1 MSIVISLYNEVDNY
15 VLPTNKQPF
24 DFCFLRVL
32 ERQMAQLHNY
42 TSVFKR
48 FYMYGEYWS
57 MSEREGAYINLH

>member
-1 MSIVISLYNEVDNY
+1 MSIVISFQRSGQ
-15 VLPTNKQPF
+15 LPSTNKQPF

-57 MSEREGAYINLH
+57 MGYINLH